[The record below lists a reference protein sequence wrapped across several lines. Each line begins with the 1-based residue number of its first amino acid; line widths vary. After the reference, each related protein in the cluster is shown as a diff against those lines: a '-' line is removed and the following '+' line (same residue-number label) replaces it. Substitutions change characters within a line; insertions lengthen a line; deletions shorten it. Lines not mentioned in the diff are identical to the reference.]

1 MESKKLKKKSFVKN
15 TVLISVLVVSI
26 IVIGISLSFAYFTM
40 SIQGS
45 SDTGNNQAAILN
57 VTTTLTTA
65 DAINATSLAIID
77 GSEYLTKA
85 ESIEFTVTNNT
96 DSNVNALY
104 TINMTDIT
112 ISKNMLSQYFKWA
125 LVINSDTGN
134 AITGSFQD
142 LSLADE
148 GNTDTSTVTIGSKVL
163 IADENARSLSIGAT
177 DTITLY
183 LWLENDDNVDQLY
196 LTNGTFSG
204 KLSLNATP
212 VKQAFSLFLF

>member
-26 IVIGISLSFAYFTM
+26 IVIGISLSFAYFTV

-148 GNTDTSTVTIGSKVL
+148 GNSDTSTVTIGSKVL

-212 VKQAFSLFLF
+212 VK

>member
-1 MESKKLKKKSFVKN
+1 MKKKSFVKN

-212 VKQAFSLFLF
+212 VK

>member
-125 LVINSDTGN
+125 LVINSDTSN

-148 GNTDTSTVTIGSKVL
+148 GNSDTSTVTMGSKVL

-183 LWLENDDNVDQLY
+183 LWLENDNNVDQLY

-212 VKQAFSLFLF
+212 VK

>member
-125 LVINSDTGN
+125 LVINSDTSN

-148 GNTDTSTVTIGSKVL
+148 GKSDTSTVTIGSKVL

-212 VKQAFSLFLF
+212 VK

>member
-125 LVINSDTGN
+125 FVINSDTSN

-148 GNTDTSTVTIGSKVL
+148 GNSDTSTVTMGSKVL

-212 VKQAFSLFLF
+212 VK

>member
-212 VKQAFSLFLF
+212 VK

>member
-77 GSEYLTKA
+77 GSEYLTKT

-212 VKQAFSLFLF
+212 VK

>member
-148 GNTDTSTVTIGSKVL
+148 GNTDASTVTIGSKVL

-212 VKQAFSLFLF
+212 VK

>member
-85 ESIEFTVTNNT
+85 ESIDFTVTNNT

-125 LVINSDTGN
+125 LVINSDTSN

-148 GNTDTSTVTIGSKVL
+148 GNSDTSTVTIGSKVL

-212 VKQAFSLFLF
+212 VK

>member
-163 IADENARSLSIGAT
+163 IADENACSLSIGAT

-212 VKQAFSLFLF
+212 VK

>member
-1 MESKKLKKKSFVKN
+1 MYAWSASSVKASWKN
-15 TVLISVLVVSI
+15 TP
-26 IVIGISLSFAYFTM
+26 A
-40 SIQGS
+40 
-45 SDTGNNQAAILN
+45 N
-57 VTTTLTTA
+57 
-65 DAINATSLAIID
+65 
-77 GSEYLTKA
+77 
-85 ESIEFTVTNNT
+85 
-96 DSNVNALY
+96 
-104 TINMTDIT
+104 
-112 ISKNMLSQYFKWA
+112 
-125 LVINSDTGN
+125 N

-148 GNTDTSTVTIGSKVL
+148 GNSDTSTVTIGSKVL

-212 VKQAFSLFLF
+212 VK

>member
-183 LWLENDDNVDQLY
+183 LWLENDNNVDQLY

-212 VKQAFSLFLF
+212 VK

>member
-1 MESKKLKKKSFVKN
+1 MLKRRRIMESKKLKKKSFVKN

-212 VKQAFSLFLF
+212 VK

>member
-125 LVINSDTGN
+125 LVINSDTSN

-148 GNTDTSTVTIGSKVL
+148 GNSDTSTVTMGSKVL

-212 VKQAFSLFLF
+212 VK

>member
-112 ISKNMLSQYFKWA
+112 ISKNMLY
-125 LVINSDTGN
+125 
-134 AITGSFQD
+134 
-142 LSLADE
+142 
-148 GNTDTSTVTIGSKVL
+148 
-163 IADENARSLSIGAT
+163 
-177 DTITLY
+177 
-183 LWLENDDNVDQLY
+183 
-196 LTNGTFSG
+196 
-204 KLSLNATP
+204 
-212 VKQAFSLFLF
+212 

>member
-15 TVLISVLVVSI
+15 TVLIYVLVVSI

-212 VKQAFSLFLF
+212 VK

>member
-163 IADENARSLSIGAT
+163 IADENARSLSIGGT

-183 LWLENDDNVDQLY
+183 LWLENDNNVDQLY

-212 VKQAFSLFLF
+212 VK

>member
-125 LVINSDTGN
+125 LVINSDTSN

-148 GNTDTSTVTIGSKVL
+148 GNSDTSTVTIGSKVL
-163 IADENARSLSIGAT
+163 IADENSRSLSIGAT

-212 VKQAFSLFLF
+212 VK

>member
-125 LVINSDTGN
+125 LVINSDTSN

-148 GNTDTSTVTIGSKVL
+148 GNSDTSTVTIGSKVL

-212 VKQAFSLFLF
+212 VK

>member
-1 MESKKLKKKSFVKN
+1 MESEKLKKKSFVKN

-212 VKQAFSLFLF
+212 VK

>member
-163 IADENARSLSIGAT
+163 ISDENARSLSIGAT

-183 LWLENDDNVDQLY
+183 LWLENDNNVDQLY

-212 VKQAFSLFLF
+212 VK

>member
-15 TVLISVLVVSI
+15 TVLIYVLVVSI

-125 LVINSDTGN
+125 LVINSDTSN

-148 GNTDTSTVTIGSKVL
+148 GNSDTSTVTIGSKVL

-212 VKQAFSLFLF
+212 VK

>member
-125 LVINSDTGN
+125 LVINSDTSN

-212 VKQAFSLFLF
+212 VK